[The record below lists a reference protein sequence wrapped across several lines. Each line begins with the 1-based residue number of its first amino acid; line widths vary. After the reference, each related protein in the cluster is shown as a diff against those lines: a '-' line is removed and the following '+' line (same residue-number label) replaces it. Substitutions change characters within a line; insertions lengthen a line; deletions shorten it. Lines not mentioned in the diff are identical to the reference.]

1 METHHG
7 VPLHLWNRTKE
18 EIRSV
23 LVGVAQRRS
32 LISYSDLVA
41 KVRTVS
47 LGPDSHALH
56 EMLGEISVEEDTG
69 QRGML
74 SVLVVHKTGDKQ
86 PGRGFFQLAER
97 LNRDTSDLF
106 ACWINELNAVYAIH
120 AKPRGAR

>member
-18 EIRSV
+18 EIRTI

-41 KVRTVS
+41 KVRTVP

-56 EMLGEISVEEDTG
+56 EMLGEISIEEDTG
-69 QRGML
+69 HRGML

-97 LNRDTSDLF
+97 LNRDTSDVF
-106 ACWINELNAVYAIH
+106 ACWVNELNAVYSSH
-120 AKPRGAR
+120 AKRTGSR